1 MPAVCRSGEIG
12 IRRGLKIPRLHGR
25 AGSTPASGTRKSA
38 GGRIFGFHRAS
49 NGFKARPDRRVLRRE
64 IADMRKIARRTAL
77 FAILALVLPLAL
89 PSVAS
94 AQMREFT
101 GKVDKITKAGKL
113 IVDNRKGDKVS
124 FVKIDTT
131 EVTGEKTE
139 WDKVKKDDWVT
150 VSWKM
155 IDKPRKAY
163 KVNVMPPPEDD

>member
-1 MPAVCRSGEIG
+1 M
-12 IRRGLKIPRLHGR
+12 
-25 AGSTPASGTRKSA
+25 
-38 GGRIFGFHRAS
+38 
-49 NGFKARPDRRVLRRE
+49 D
-64 IADMRKIARRTAL
+64 DMRKIARRTVL
-77 FAILALVLPLAL
+77 FAIAALLLPLAL
-89 PSVAS
+89 PGIAS

-101 GKVDKITKAGKL
+101 GKVDKITKKGKL

-139 WDKVKKDDWVT
+139 WDAIKKEDWVS

-163 KVNVMPPPEDD
+163 KVTVLPPREEAGE

>member
-1 MPAVCRSGEIG
+1 
-12 IRRGLKIPRLHGR
+12 
-25 AGSTPASGTRKSA
+25 
-38 GGRIFGFHRAS
+38 
-49 NGFKARPDRRVLRRE
+49 
-64 IADMRKIARRTAL
+64 MRKIARRTAL
-77 FAILALVLPLAL
+77 FAILALFVPLAL

-101 GKVDKITKAGKL
+101 GKVDKISKKGKL
-113 IVDNRKGDKVS
+113 IIDNRKGDKVS

-139 WDKVKKDDWVT
+139 WGKIKKDDWVT

-163 KVNVMPPPEDD
+163 KVHVMPPREDD

>member
-1 MPAVCRSGEIG
+1 
-12 IRRGLKIPRLHGR
+12 
-25 AGSTPASGTRKSA
+25 
-38 GGRIFGFHRAS
+38 
-49 NGFKARPDRRVLRRE
+49 
-64 IADMRKIARRTAL
+64 MRKIARRTAL

-101 GKVDKITKAGKL
+101 GKVDKISKKGKL

-139 WDKVKKDDWVT
+139 WDKIKKDDWVT

-163 KVNVMPPPEDD
+163 KVVVQPPKKEAGDDE

>member
-1 MPAVCRSGEIG
+1 
-12 IRRGLKIPRLHGR
+12 
-25 AGSTPASGTRKSA
+25 
-38 GGRIFGFHRAS
+38 
-49 NGFKARPDRRVLRRE
+49 
-64 IADMRKIARRTAL
+64 MRKIARRTAL

-89 PSVAS
+89 PSIAS

-131 EVTGEKTE
+131 EITGVKTE
-139 WDKVKKDDWVT
+139 WNEIKKDDWVT

-163 KVNVMPPPEDD
+163 KVHVMPPREDD

>member
-1 MPAVCRSGEIG
+1 
-12 IRRGLKIPRLHGR
+12 
-25 AGSTPASGTRKSA
+25 
-38 GGRIFGFHRAS
+38 
-49 NGFKARPDRRVLRRE
+49 
-64 IADMRKIARRTAL
+64 MRKIARRTAL
-77 FAILALVLPLAL
+77 VAILALLVPLVL

-131 EVTGEKTE
+131 EVTGVKTE
-139 WDKVKKDDWVT
+139 WDDIKKDDWVT

-163 KVNVMPPPEDD
+163 KIHVMPPREDD